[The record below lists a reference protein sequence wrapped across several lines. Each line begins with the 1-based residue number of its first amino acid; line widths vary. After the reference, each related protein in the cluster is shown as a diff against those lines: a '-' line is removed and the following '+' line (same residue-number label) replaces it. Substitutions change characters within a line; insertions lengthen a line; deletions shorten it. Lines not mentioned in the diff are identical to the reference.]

1 MAIEILIK
9 EYAEKVYRMR
19 NAQKAYFTNRQSRNK
34 EYVRSLLVR
43 SKDIEKQVDD
53 ITDDILGHKL

>member
-34 EYVRSLLVR
+34 E
-43 SKDIEKQVDD
+43 IEKQVDD
-53 ITDDILGHKL
+53 ITDDILGHKLF